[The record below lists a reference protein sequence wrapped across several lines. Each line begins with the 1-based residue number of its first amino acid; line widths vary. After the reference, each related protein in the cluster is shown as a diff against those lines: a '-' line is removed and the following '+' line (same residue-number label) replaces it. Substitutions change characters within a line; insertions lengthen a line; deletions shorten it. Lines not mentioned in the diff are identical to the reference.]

1 MKCIKPK
8 LQIKFSWNIFLNSLR
23 RLTSF
28 QDKINLPNARL
39 QAEIERKL
47 TELMSNVD
55 SNAYN
60 KSAMS
65 GK

>member
-8 LQIKFSWNIFLNSLR
+8 LKIKFSWNIFFNSLR

-28 QDKINLPNARL
+28 QDKINRPNSCL
-39 QAEIERKL
+39 QAEIEGKL

-60 KSAMS
+60 QGAMS